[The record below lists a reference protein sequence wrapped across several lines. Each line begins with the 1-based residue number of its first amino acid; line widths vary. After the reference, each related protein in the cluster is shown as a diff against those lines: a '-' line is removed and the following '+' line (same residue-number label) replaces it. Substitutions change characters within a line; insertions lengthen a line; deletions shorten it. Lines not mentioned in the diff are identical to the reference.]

1 MTYQHAARAHT
12 NIALIKYWGKA
23 DDDLIIPLTSS
34 LSLTLDALY
43 TDTQV
48 TFSKNLHTDSFY
60 LDDKRQTGDALTKV
74 VKILNLVREQAKLD
88 LSAEVISYNHVPTAA
103 GLASSASGIAAL
115 AAASS
120 RAAGLQLSD
129 KDLSRLAR
137 RGSGS
142 ASRSIYGGLVEWQAG
157 SDDATSYAF
166 PVDKADWGLGMFIII
181 NNRHAK
187 KISSRLGMKRTV
199 DTSVFLNAWVASNQ
213 ADLLEMKAAISAHDF
228 KRLGELT
235 ESSAYKMHATT
246 MGATPPFTYLEANSL
261 KALALVT
268 DIRMQ
273 GIPAYATMDAGPN
286 VKVLI
291 QPENK
296 EKVADILIKAFGRE
310 QIIYSAVGP
319 GIQDIPL
326 LKE

>member
-1 MTYQHAARAHT
+1 
-12 NIALIKYWGKA
+12 
-23 DDDLIIPLTSS
+23 
-34 LSLTLDALY
+34 
-43 TDTQV
+43 
-48 TFSKNLHTDSFY
+48 
-60 LDDKRQTGDALTKV
+60 
-74 VKILNLVREQAKLD
+74 
-88 LSAEVISYNHVPTAA
+88 
-103 GLASSASGIAAL
+103 
-115 AAASS
+115 
-120 RAAGLQLSD
+120 
-129 KDLSRLAR
+129 
-137 RGSGS
+137 
-142 ASRSIYGGLVEWQAG
+142 
-157 SDDATSYAF
+157 
-166 PVDKADWGLGMFIII
+166 
-181 NNRHAK
+181 
-187 KISSRLGMKRTV
+187 
-199 DTSVFLNAWVASNQ
+199 
-213 ADLLEMKAAISAHDF
+213 
-228 KRLGELT
+228 
-235 ESSAYKMHATT
+235 MHATT